1 MKLQI
6 QEYKISELHLDK
18 RLSDQKRE
26 KMEMNLQVAQTRD
39 PKSSKSFL
47 IAFKIKL
54 LSAEFQLG
62 LTMVFKFIADC
73 EITDEF
79 MNGTFPKINAPAIAF
94 PYVRAYISNL
104 TLQSGYTA
112 IMLPSINFVE
122 LSKKQ

>member
-6 QEYKISELHLDK
+6 QEYKISELHLVK
-18 RLSDQKRE
+18 QPFAQERE
-26 KMEMNLQVAQTRD
+26 KMEMNLQVAQTRA
-39 PKSSKSFL
+39 PESSNSFL

-54 LSAEFQLG
+54 LSDEFQLE
-62 LTMVFKFIADC
+62 LTMVFKFMADC

-79 MNGTFPKINAPAIAF
+79 MNGPFPKINAPAIAF

-112 IMLPSINFVE
+112 VMLPSINFVE

>member
-18 RLSDQKRE
+18 RPSDQKRE
-26 KMEMNLQVAQTRD
+26 KMEMNLQVAQTRA

-79 MNGTFPKINAPAIAF
+79 MNGPFPKINAPAIAF

-122 LSKKQ
+122 LSNKQ

>member
-1 MKLQI
+1 
-6 QEYKISELHLDK
+6 
-18 RLSDQKRE
+18 
-26 KMEMNLQVAQTRD
+26 MNLQVAQTRALE
-39 PKSSKSFL
+39 SSKSFL

-54 LSAEFQLG
+54 SSAEFQLE
-62 LTMVFKFIADC
+62 LTMVFKFMADC

-79 MNGTFPKINAPAIAF
+79 MNGPFPKINAPAIAF

-112 IMLPSINFVE
+112 VMLPSINFVE